1 MTTERSV
8 NEEKLSARSQPGA
21 PGGRAAE
28 LYPPQQRCG
37 GRSRCAPFASTSQQH
52 AQTAGTPGE
61 LVREPR
67 RFWVG
72 RAVRAV
78 EKIAIGFGDL
88 LTTARQR
95 ARALAASIAIGF
107 GDSAVNARQNFR

>member
-1 MTTERSV
+1 MKKNYR
-8 NEEKLSARSQPGA
+8 R
-21 PGGRAAE
+21 
-28 LYPPQQRCG
+28 
-37 GRSRCAPFASTSQQH
+37 GRSRGLPAAAQPSCIPRSSAAGVAADALPSASPSEHH